1 MANSE
6 GHFLAWKNW
15 IENDDVTFTTA
26 VDDQGDR
33 VALNLKT
40 TESDD
45 AWRFPVDV
53 GATEAVVTADLIVDR
68 EVALLT
74 TQFPRFVYP
83 GVSEDQPNL
92 ATTDTIRYRLLD
104 ASDVELYDSTVLT
117 ASDVLPGYMFHYH
130 KPDSAV
136 SGVRKIELTVDCIS
150 RGTLGD
156 AFKFCDVG
164 YLGAWGHI
172 IEPNVG
178 FAYPAGFGWPP
189 RNENARTAT
198 GRLYSARFE
207 PYRRWSLA
215 LDFLSNAESL
225 NVDEMMRYSGGAR
238 QVMVRRGDLPAG
250 KDGMLAI
257 ATAPRDMESRTSTLR
272 QQSFTF
278 NEFI

>member
-6 GHFLAWKNW
+6 GHFIAWKNV
-15 IENDDVTFTTA
+15 IEADDVTFETA
-26 VDDQGDR
+26 VEDQGDR

-45 AWRFPVDV
+45 AWRFPVAT
-53 GATEAVVTADLIVDR
+53 GATSATVTAVLTADKTI
-68 EVALLT
+68 ELLT
-74 TQFPRFVYP
+74 TQFPRFEYP
-83 GVSEDQPNL
+83 GVSEDMPNI

-104 ASDVELYDSTVLT
+104 SADVELHDSTVLT
-117 ASDVLPGYMFHYH
+117 ASDVLPGYMFHYYR
-130 KPDSAV
+130 PSSPV
-136 SGVRKIELTVDCIS
+136 SGVRKIELTVDAVS
-150 RGTLGD
+150 RETLDD

-164 YLGAWGHI
+164 YLGAWEQLL
-172 IEPNVG
+172 EPDVG
-178 FAYPAGFGWPP
+178 YAYPAGFGWPP

-207 PYRRWSLA
+207 PYRKWSLA

-225 NVDEMMRYSGGAR
+225 NVDEMIRYTGGGR
-238 QVMVRRGDLPAG
+238 QMMVRRGDLPAG

-257 ATAPRDMESRTSTLR
+257 VTTPRDMESRTGTIR